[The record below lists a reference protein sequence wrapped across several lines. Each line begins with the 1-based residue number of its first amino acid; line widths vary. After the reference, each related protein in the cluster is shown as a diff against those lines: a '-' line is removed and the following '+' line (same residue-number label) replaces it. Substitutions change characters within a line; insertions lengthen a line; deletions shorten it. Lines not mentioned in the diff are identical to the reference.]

1 MWGTFISLSQN
12 TTNSH
17 WQIILGVRDWKTRA
31 TASANGG
38 QGVSCLVPPC
48 KTSRSFHTIE
58 KHRFAPFPDDFFW
71 EHHRFALGLLFPT
84 PAADARDLAR
94 GHPPRDAW
102 RQASVPMVSAQ
113 YGPPD
118 PPLKH
123 GMVHV
128 FINRPANFGGTPIY
142 GNPQLRI
149 WILSII

>member
-48 KTSRSFHTIE
+48 KTSRFFHTIE

-71 EHHRFALGLLFPT
+71 EHHPFALGLLFPT
-84 PAADARDLAR
+84 PAADARGLAR

-102 RQASVPMVSAQ
+102 RQASVWTPRSSIETWD
-113 YGPPD
+113 GPC
-118 PPLKH
+118 
-123 GMVHV
+123 
-128 FINRPANFGGTPIY
+128 FIKRPANFWGTKKFMETPNWEYFI
-142 GNPQLRI
+142 I
-149 WILSII
+149 WLLSII